1 MLFNSLAFLFFVP
14 VVFALYWSVK
24 NCRWQNRVVVLAG
37 LFFYGWWDWRFL
49 GLMVATCLVNYY
61 AALSVGRARS
71 KVVARRRLVAVVV
84 FNLTLLAVFKYF
96 NFFADNLSA
105 LMSLVGLRADVPTLH
120 VILPI
125 GISFYTFQLIAY
137 VADIYRGHI
146 KPCRDAE
153 KFLGFICFFPQLVAG
168 PIERGD
174 TLLPQFDKRRV
185 FDRTKAVDG
194 MRLFLWGL
202 AKKMLVADNCAPV
215 ADYVFADYQNL
226 ACIDLWIGLFAF
238 TIQVYCDF
246 SGYSDM
252 AVGCARLFGI
262 NLTMNFKHPFFAT
275 TIREFWRRWHTTLMG
290 WLRDYVYFPLGG
302 SRCSAARHYFN
313 VFALYGLSGLWH
325 GPSWSFIA
333 WGMWNGLFNVT
344 TKNLSMPKFLS
355 WFVTIAVFTLSQVFF
370 RNPTVADGFCY
381 FVRLFTF
388 DGICHNSVSRM
399 PLLLGFVLFLVE
411 WLSRKHSHPFY
422 FPQSGIWRW
431 RMARYV
437 VYAIVFAGCVLF
449 GGEQVQFIYFQF

>member
-61 AALSVGRARS
+61 AALSVGRAHS

-325 GPSWSFIA
+325 GSSWSFIA

-399 PLLLGFVLFLVE
+399 PLLLGFVLFLVD